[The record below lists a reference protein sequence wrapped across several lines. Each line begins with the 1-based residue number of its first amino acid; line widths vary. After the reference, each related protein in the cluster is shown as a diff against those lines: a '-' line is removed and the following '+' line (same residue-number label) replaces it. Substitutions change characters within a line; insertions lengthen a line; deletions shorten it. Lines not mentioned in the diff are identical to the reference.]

1 MREMTR
7 EYIKDEDI
15 TIDSIK
21 RRLSEVAVG
30 IKENNK
36 INLTDINVI
45 CEEIFGKI
53 LNEIF
58 DLNLVSMSAE
68 VSGNFI
74 AVDLIDYEK
83 KVAFQV
89 TSISEREKIDK
100 TIKKFNNSDLFK
112 HVDRLNILILDDQE
126 HTYYKPEKTK
136 LINNFE
142 FSFKDNIYNF
152 RKITDLISERDKRES
167 GFIIK
172 IYDDI
177 NMVFDSGRIKYL
189 SIVKITELLTSDAYY
204 EFDETAKWVCGYGDI
219 QLTAFIPLTYEK
231 KISCL
236 LEIRQHDISAAYIT
250 FDQEQLL
257 QDYFVEEDE
266 FKRKH
271 NVGRYVDEEMLCMQI
286 ENVRFNINAHA
297 GYHIFQ
303 LFSKLK
309 DQYFE
314 SKKQID
320 KNLGSEAIRKVEDKY
335 CLMTISEQQWH
346 EILFFARKHDWFSDD
361 GECGWNIFNNNCSN
375 DSLILSPNV
384 HGEIRGDIM
393 AKISVDY
400 SREYLGI
407 LDLFWEPGY
416 KFDKRSMEGFDNVVK
431 WKADYTLDWIK
442 NKLLPVT
449 QEFYKN
455 NSHNNNSDV
464 SLWKRVF
471 GKI

>member
-1 MREMTR
+1 MREMTI

-21 RRLSEVAVG
+21 RRLCEVALG
-30 IKENNK
+30 IKKNNK

-58 DLNLVSMSAE
+58 DINLVSMSAE

-74 AVDLIDYEK
+74 AVDLIDYDK

-89 TSISEREKIDK
+89 TSRSDREKIEN
-100 TIKKFNNSDLFK
+100 TIEKFNKSDISK
-112 HVDRLNILILDDQE
+112 QIDRLNILILDDQE
-126 HTYYKPEKTK
+126 HTYYKPEKTT
-136 LINNFE
+136 LVNNNE

-152 RKITDLISERDKRES
+152 RKITDLIRERNEREN

-177 NMVFDSGRIKYL
+177 NMVFDSGRIKYF
-189 SIVKITELLTSDAYY
+189 SIVKNTELLTSDVHY
-204 EFDETAKWVCGYGDI
+204 ESDETAIWKHGYGDI

-236 LEIRQHDISAAYIT
+236 LEFRQHDIAAAYIT
-250 FDQEQLL
+250 FDQERLL

-271 NVGRYVDEEMLCMQI
+271 NVGRYVDEEMLYMQI
-286 ENVRFNINAHA
+286 ENVRFNINAHT

-303 LFSKLK
+303 LFSELK

-314 SKKQID
+314 SKKLID
-320 KNLGSEAIRKVEDKY
+320 KKLGTEAIRKIEDKY
-335 CLMTISEQQWH
+335 CLMTINEQQWN

-361 GECGWNIFNNNCSN
+361 GEYEWNIFNNNWSN

-384 HGEIRGDIM
+384 HSEIRGDIL

-400 SREYLGI
+400 SRENI
-407 LDLFWEPGY
+407 SMLDVFWEPGF

-431 WKADYTLDWIK
+431 WKADYTLDWMK
-442 NKLLPVT
+442 NKLLPEA

-455 NSHNNNSDV
+455 NNYNNNSNM